1 MSRIIFLSHF
11 LLAATYTLARS
22 NLDLIL
28 RQIEESLFNLWSAVM
43 KRERALPVN
52 AVTGLAEG
60 GEGGIGRSRGNRWMS
75 KAGFNQKRG
84 AQDWPPPSKS
94 PWPAASHAPR
104 VCADKQFHKNGSPNR
119 YRLFLLPSLLLSDT
133 RALDRV
139 GYELNTIG
147 SFEVCP
153 TNNWQRMLERK
164 GQFVEGE
171 KSGIIDFFFFFFL
184 SLSLLFLFISL
195 NVRRLLC
202 GIGRQVVWMNG
213 NWLAEAAFGEPW
225 PSVWR
230 PLCAFSVVSNP
241 CLRPPP

>member
-11 LLAATYTLARS
+11 LLAATSTLARS

-60 GEGGIGRSRGNRWMS
+60 GEGGIGRLRGNRWMS

-84 AQDWPPPSKS
+84 VQDRPPPPKS

-119 YRLFLLPSLLLSDT
+119 YRLFLLPSLLLSDM

-171 KSGIIDFFFFFFL
+171 KSGIIDFFFFFL

>member
-11 LLAATYTLARS
+11 LLAATSTLARS

-43 KRERALPVN
+43 KRERVLPVN

-84 AQDWPPPSKS
+84 VQDRPPPPKS

-119 YRLFLLPSLLLSDT
+119 YRLFLLPSLLLSDM

-171 KSGIIDFFFFFFL
+171 KIWNNWFFFSSFFPSLCCFYSFL
-184 SLSLLFLFISL
+184 
-195 NVRRLLC
+195 
-202 GIGRQVVWMNG
+202 
-213 NWLAEAAFGEPW
+213 
-225 PSVWR
+225 
-230 PLCAFSVVSNP
+230 
-241 CLRPPP
+241 